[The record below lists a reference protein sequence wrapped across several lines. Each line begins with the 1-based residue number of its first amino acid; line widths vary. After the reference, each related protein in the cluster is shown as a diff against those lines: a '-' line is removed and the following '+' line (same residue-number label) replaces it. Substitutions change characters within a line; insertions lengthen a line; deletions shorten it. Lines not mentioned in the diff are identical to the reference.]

1 MSVGQIVD
9 EVSRYV
15 KDGQGADM
23 ARNFGRQVRDNPL
36 ALALVGAG
44 MAWLMVGQ
52 GARAEGR
59 RLKGRYDDWR
69 DDDEYDDYDPYEYG
83 YSDAGT
89 LDTEYSERDYAE
101 PAYSTR
107 DAAQPGA
114 ELYGAA
120 MPAPTSHPARSGSA
134 VSASEAGGPGER
146 GP

>member
-1 MSVGQIVD
+1 MGD
-9 EVSRYV
+9 EGSGYG
-15 KDGQGADM
+15 KGGQGADM
-23 ARNFGRQVRDNPL
+23 AGKFGRQVRDNPL

-44 MAWLMVGQ
+44 RAWLMVGQ

-89 LDTEYSERDYAE
+89 LDTEYSDSGYAE

-107 DAAQPGA
+107 DTVQPGA
-114 ELYGAA
+114 ELYGAD
-120 MPAPTSHPARSGSA
+120 MPGPTS
-134 VSASEAGGPGER
+134 
-146 GP
+146 